1 MINYFEF
8 LKDLPQK
15 EPARNEEEIKI
26 TKADILYVHQI

>member
-15 EPARNEEEIKI
+15 EPVVNPEEIKI